1 MNPVIS
7 KRLMKQQQMKW
18 TNRGPH
24 PLLQVRGHVFNDALR
39 NVFCRWYPGMWT
51 REEPVQRAAE
61 PHVIM
66 VSAPQSG

>member
-39 NVFCRWYPGMWT
+39 NVFCRWYPGMRT